1 MQLAIESSVPWRQDC
16 FRARVEVSKRCLA
29 IYVIQ
34 SVREVTRQAQRRR
47 RRIAKQA
54 VRFLSPEVRRLYSG
68 DFPTGARQ
76 CASVRRA
83 TRLGASQQEPAYV
96 LHRFIDALVP
106 SLLFLMLFL
115 RSHACYILPH

>member
-1 MQLAIESSVPWRQDC
+1 M
-16 FRARVEVSKRCLA
+16 LA

-47 RRIAKQA
+47 RRGAKQA

-68 DFPTGARQ
+68 EFTTGARQ
-76 CASVRRA
+76 GAPVRRA
-83 TRLGASQQEPAYV
+83 TCLGASQQEPAYV